1 MSAWWQKKVL
11 RYGLRYALSR
21 TGLLE
26 EQALDVDNLDITLGK
41 QNVIEL
47 KDIGLNIKRIAQLA
61 QLPPC
66 LRLETARVLTLR
78 LTVPADFYQS
88 SIVVEVDGVEIV
100 ARLQEFKVPEQSQ
113 GNPRSRSPATSR
125 APPHRKMSRRIPSP
139 PYKAPGNTSDSEDEL
154 HIPTTQEVAKSFMK
168 EEPPEEREDLEAL
181 AANNNAVE
189 ESFVSESSDSDVG
202 TGAGVGAPGF
212 ITNFLQ
218 GIVDRFKVSVKNIKV
233 TMETEISGETGQAIP
248 LALRLQIGAVDL
260 DRLRAGEEED
270 ETTPRRRLEVRDCSV
285 ALLSDKH
292 SIPEM
297 RDVQSQTSSPSGT
310 SPVKNLRASRRENYV
325 MAQQESPTNDASMQ
339 RPAESSRSTPDR
351 ATTPQP
357 RPLQQPRDES
367 FMDPEDANY
376 SVDTD
381 IENADDAGT
390 RSSILDIKPGDDNI
404 SWGSRRSQTSAPS
417 DDLWKSMV
425 SDDDLPESLIIQPG
439 KDNAPQTFPSR
450 GCSPSATR
458 NMVGVT
464 STYDYQQSP
473 GSWPRMDESPQRR
486 RSSPS
491 PPGTSH
497 AVSEHL
503 HPYGALDEMLSSST
517 SSLTDNKRSAIE
529 HASASS
535 EPDTQPEPEE
545 DVGNDMMESRMFSH
559 EEAQSMYMSAM
570 TGSPRMDMPGGWEPD
585 AQSEKSSSPDVSRA
599 RVSRSPPRL
608 DGSMISAAASVDTNV
623 QSGHATPR
631 AQSPDL
637 SNSPLTDPT
646 SREVRELV
654 FIDSLL
660 VLIPAEGTSTSQEQ
674 PPPVAR
680 PERVQHSVTASR
692 LGHDLPG
699 TFSAYSEASSS
710 RHRSAAH
717 PAPGSSFLQPSSP
730 NTTDNTPTSLEISV
744 AHITMQL
751 DLATCRILHGVSS
764 TAIASLAAES
774 SKRPQKAADND
785 LSPSPAVSVRIESFR
800 LSMCEQ
806 LSPGLSLRE
815 GLTSHLIGLTCE
827 RLDLSLSR
835 RTELS
840 IGSVQT
846 FLREQPLL
854 GFVSGKDSV
863 AGSRSTLHDS
873 TAVNVSIFKVQT
885 APGGRPITEISL
897 RTGKLVLSLDLKFV
911 DETFASFGGI
921 SGMLELGGSYL
932 SEDKAS
938 TPASKPPKGVRFSN
952 QAQEVPQGPVLKL
965 NGEIGGVD
973 ATLEGPSSSL
983 RLRTSP
989 LRLVHR
995 EQGTSATISRIQ
1007 LDGPDLPG
1015 EDQNAPVSMNLSSL
1029 RIEYL
1034 PTPLDKDLERLIT
1047 LLTPSKDKY
1056 DNDDDILIDTLLRQR
1071 RKGALLRVAFDGA
1084 KARVDDWDCISRFGA
1099 LGDDLAKL
1107 SAVAKYLPE
1116 DERPGILTLVR
1127 IKSAQAHLPV
1137 NERFGYLD
1145 VHAQDIHIAHV
1156 GLPALLAFSVRDVLA
1171 AQPKGPE
1178 LIHSLVPLSASDNL
1192 PVVMARIV
1200 GDEEEPTV
1208 KLKLFNLCIEY
1219 SVPTILELTNMD
1231 REMEPE
1237 EMVNAMAQSVANI
1250 ALADHAPDL
1259 SSRKASDSPS
1269 KRTVLDLL
1277 VHNSAIGLAPQKLP
1291 SKAMLVLSDVHACT
1305 KVPPEEIMEARLE
1318 LRKASLLV
1326 RDQDIGLAEPSI
1338 PAPLSK
1344 ADRDFAVR
1352 CLVGQGF
1359 VSVGSMMSA
1368 SVGFSAS
1375 ESAALG
1381 AKMVELDVKNELLL
1395 VETCADSL
1403 QTVVA
1408 LFGALAPPTPPNRQ
1422 PKYLTEPVA
1431 IKDLLKSLSGEEPAR
1446 PEPQKVLFDAD
1457 NDAASVGSNVSLTGS
1472 MLDNADQMMGE
1483 SIMTGSLYGPV
1494 SGILDVEADPD
1505 KESTVG
1511 EDYPDTA
1518 ESLLEDD
1525 PFEMTMAPEE
1535 LMGEPALMRDLNRQA
1550 RSIAKDQGSKVEV
1563 EDIDDLSDLGYD
1575 ALGSGQQTLGD
1586 PYRFNAPYSKVR
1598 LHPRDA
1604 THGKDIPFRLRL
1616 HDFNVIWHL
1625 YDGYD
1630 WQRTRDGI
1638 VEAVEE
1644 VEQKAEAR
1652 KARRQQPRDDPDDE
1666 GSVIGDFLFN
1676 SIYIGVPNTRDAQDL
1691 RRQINRGIDNEVSET
1706 ASIPASGMSRPST
1719 YSASGQPRNRQR
1731 RRLKLGRGKNHKV
1744 AFELKGVSADF
1755 ILFPPGSGETVS
1767 SVDLRLTTFEIFDN
1781 LPSSTWRKFLTHM
1794 AGEPRNREIAKP
1806 MFHIQLENVKTIE
1819 SHAATE
1825 MRLHVS
1831 VLPLRL
1837 HVDQDTLDFITRFFE
1852 FKDGSQSAPTPDSEK
1867 PFIQRIEVESVD
1879 LCLDYKPKTIDY
1891 AGLRSGKTSEFMNIV
1906 MLESANIK
1914 LRHAIAYGILG
1925 FEELHPRLNDLWMAD
1940 VKKNQLP
1947 TVLGG
1952 IAAVSG
1958 LVNLGAGIK
1967 DVVAVPIAEYKKH
1980 GRIMRSVQA
1989 GGMVFGKT
1997 TTAELARL
2005 GAKVAMGTQTL
2016 LSTAEKML
2024 STSDT
2029 SRPASGHR
2037 ASGDNWHDV
2046 ASASD
2051 DDKPEQKAVSAY
2063 ANQPLGV
2070 LSGLKSARRFLEHD
2084 LLTAKDALIAVQG
2097 EWMDS
2102 RNPGEVAGAVVRHAP
2117 TVILRPVIGA
2127 SRAVGTALLGVG
2139 NQIDRGNLRKV
2150 DDVSCCC
2157 PFIGVILLTVV
2168 QKYKRR

>member
-66 LRLETARVLTLR
+66 LRLETARVLVLR

-100 ARLQEFKVPEQSQ
+100 ARLQEVKAPEQSQ
-113 GNPRSRSPATSR
+113 DNPRSRSPATSR
-125 APPHRKMSRRIPSP
+125 TPPHRKMSRRIASP
-139 PYKAPGNTSDSEDEL
+139 PSKYPGNASDSEDEL
-154 HIPTTQEVAKSFMK
+154 HIPTTKEVAKSFMK

-181 AANNNAVE
+181 AAGNNTVD
-189 ESFVSESSDSDVG
+189 ESFVSESSDGDVG

-218 GIVDRFKVSVKNIKV
+218 GIVDRFKVHVNNIKV
-233 TMETEISGETGQAIP
+233 TMEAEIGGETGQAIP
-248 LALRLQIGAVDL
+248 LALRLEVGAVDL
-260 DRLRAGEEED
+260 DRLRAHEEEG
-270 ETTPRRRLEVRDCSV
+270 EATPRRKLEVHDCSV
-285 ALLSDKH
+285 ALLSDDH
-292 SIPEM
+292 SIPKMHGVRSNMSPPTE
-297 RDVQSQTSSPSGT
+297 RSPEKSLRTSQGEEHLKARLARQSS
-310 SPVKNLRASRRENYV
+310 L
-325 MAQQESPTNDASMQ
+325 TNAAVMQ
-339 RPAESSRSTPDR
+339 RSAESNRNLPNR

-357 RPLQQPRDES
+357 RPLQQPHVES
-367 FMDPEDANY
+367 FMDAEDTNS
-376 SVDTD
+376 SVDAE
-381 IENADDAGT
+381 IEDADDAGN

-404 SWGSRRSQTSAPS
+404 SWGSRRSQASAPS

-439 KDNAPQTFPSR
+439 KDSARRVFHSR
-450 GCSPSATR
+450 DSSPSATR
-458 NMVGVT
+458 NTGGVT
-464 STYDYQQSP
+464 SAKNYQQSP

-491 PPGTSH
+491 PPGRGNAMS
-497 AVSEHL
+497 AHL
-503 HPYGALDEMLSSST
+503 HSYGALDEMLASST

-529 HASASS
+529 QASPVS
-535 EPDTQPEPEE
+535 ELDTQPEPEE
-545 DVGNDMMESRMFSH
+545 DVADNMMESKMFSH

-585 AQSEKSSSPDVSRA
+585 VLSEKSSSPDRSRA

-608 DGSMISAAASVDTNV
+608 DGSMISAASSVDTNV
-623 QSGHATPR
+623 PSGHATPR
-631 AQSPDL
+631 AQSPSP
-637 SNSPLTDPT
+637 SNSPQAGSQ

-654 FIDSLL
+654 FIDNVVL
-660 VLIPAEGTSTSQEQ
+660 LIPADGMSASQAQ
-674 PPPVAR
+674 PPSDAR
-680 PERVQHSVTASR
+680 PEKVQRPVTASR
-692 LGHDLPG
+692 LGHELPG

-717 PAPGSSFLQPSSP
+717 PAPGSSFLQPAP
-730 NTTDNTPTSLEISV
+730 PRIADTTSAGCDVSV
-744 AHITMQL
+744 GLATVQL
-751 DLATCRILHGVSS
+751 DLATCQLLHRVSS
-764 TAIASLAAES
+764 TATASLAAES
-774 SKRPQKAADND
+774 GKRPQQAADRD
-785 LSPSPAVSVRIESFR
+785 SIPTPAVSVQIESFR
-800 LSMCEQ
+800 ISICERI
-806 LSPGLSLRE
+806 SPGLSLRE
-815 GLTSHLIGLTCE
+815 ANKPHLIGLACE
-827 RLDLSLSR
+827 RLKFSSSR
-835 RTELS
+835 STELS
-840 IGSVQT
+840 IGSLQT
-846 FLREQPLL
+846 SLNEQPLL
-854 GFVSGKDSV
+854 RFLPGEEPV
-863 AGSRSTLHDS
+863 AGSQSMLNDS
-873 TAVNVSIFKVQT
+873 AAVNVSIFKVQT
-885 APGGRPITEISL
+885 APGARPVTEISL
-897 RTGKLVLSLDLKFV
+897 RTGKLVLNLDLDFV
-911 DETFASFGGI
+911 DETFACFGGI
-921 SGMLELGGSYL
+921 SGMLELGGSFL
-932 SEDKAS
+932 LGEDKAS
-938 TPASKPPKGVRFSN
+938 ASASKPPKGVRFSN
-952 QAQEVPQGPVLKL
+952 EAQEVPQGPVLKL
-965 NGEIGGVD
+965 NGEIGGVN
-973 ATLEGPSSSL
+973 ATLEGPGSSL

-1015 EDQNAPVSMNLSSL
+1015 DDQNAPVSVNLTSL

-1034 PTPLDKDLERLIT
+1034 LTPHDKDLERLIT

-1084 KARVDDWDCISRFGA
+1084 KARVDNWDCISRFTS

-1127 IKSAQAHLPV
+1127 IKSAQARLPV

-1145 VHAQDIHIAHV
+1145 VHAQDIHVAHV
-1156 GLPALLAFSVRDVLA
+1156 GLPALLAFSVRDILA
-1171 AQPKGPE
+1171 AQPKGSE
-1178 LIHSLVPLSASDNL
+1178 LIHSLVPVSASDNL

-1219 SVPTILELTNMD
+1219 SVPAILELTNMD

-1250 ALADHAPDL
+1250 ALADHAPESHSAKD
-1259 SSRKASDSPS
+1259 SKSPS

-1277 VHNSAIGLAPQKLP
+1277 VHNSAIGLTPQNLP
-1291 SKAMLVLSDVHACT
+1291 SKVLLVLSDVHAST
-1305 KVPPEEIMEARLE
+1305 KIPPEATVEARLE
-1318 LRKASLLV
+1318 LRKASLLI
-1326 RDQDIGLAEPSI
+1326 RDQLNGLAEPSM
-1338 PAPLSK
+1338 PASLSK
-1344 ADRDFAVR
+1344 ADRDFAVK

-1359 VSVGSMMSA
+1359 VSVGSVMSA
-1368 SVGFSAS
+1368 SVGISAS

-1403 QTVVA
+1403 QTLIA
-1408 LFGALAPPTPPNRQ
+1408 TFGALAPPTPPNRQ
-1422 PKYLTEPVA
+1422 PKYLTEPLA
-1431 IKDLLKSLSGEEPAR
+1431 IEDLLKSLSGEEPAQSK
-1446 PEPQKVLFDAD
+1446 PQKIIFDAD
-1457 NDAASVGSNVSLTGS
+1457 NDAASVSSNVSLTGS

-1483 SIMTGSLYGPV
+1483 SLMTGSLYGPV
-1494 SGILDVEADPD
+1494 SGILDVEAGPD
-1505 KESTVG
+1505 KESTVDG
-1511 EDYPDTA
+1511 DYLDTA

-1535 LMGEPALMRDLNRQA
+1535 LMGDPALMRDLNRQA
-1550 RSIAKDQGSKVEV
+1550 KSAVKDKCSKVEV
-1563 EDIDDLSDLGYD
+1563 DDIDDLSDLGYD

-1586 PYRFNAPYSKVR
+1586 PNRFNAPYSKVR
-1598 LHPRDA
+1598 LRPRDA
-1604 THGKDIPFRLRL
+1604 AHGKDVPFRLRL

-1652 KARRQQPRDDPDDE
+1652 KARRQQPRDDPDDD

-1767 SVDLRLTTFEIFDN
+1767 SVDLRLTSFEIFDN

-1806 MFHIQLENVKTIE
+1806 MFHIQMENVKTIE

-1967 DVVAVPIAEYKKH
+1967 DVVAVPIAEYKRH

-2016 LSTAEKML
+2016 LSTAERML

-2029 SRPASGHR
+2029 ASSSRPASGHR
-2037 ASGDNWHDV
+2037 ASGDQWHDV
-2046 ASASD
+2046 GSASD
-2051 DDKPEQKAVSAY
+2051 DDEPEQKAVSAY

-2150 DDVSCCC
+2150 DDVSCC
-2157 PFIGVILLTVV
+2157 
-2168 QKYKRR
+2168 